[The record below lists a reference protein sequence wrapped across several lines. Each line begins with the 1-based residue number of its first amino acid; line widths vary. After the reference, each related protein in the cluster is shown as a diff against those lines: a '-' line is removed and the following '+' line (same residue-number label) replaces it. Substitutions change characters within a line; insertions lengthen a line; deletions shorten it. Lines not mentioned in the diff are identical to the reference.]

1 MLGITEE
8 QLQASLIGLGADGA
22 SVNSGDAGGVKAL
35 MLREKPWL
43 IFVWCMAHRLELA
56 LKDALVGT
64 YFADKV
70 DNMLLR
76 IYYLYYESPKK
87 LRELRDI
94 YDLMRETTE
103 FDSDGVRPYRACGTR
118 WIAHKLKA
126 MERIFDKFGLYISH
140 LEKVISD
147 KTYTGK
153 MRAKVKGYLRDW
165 KSSKMLV
172 NLAFYMDILEPFR
185 KLSLAFQKDG
195 VDTVDAASAIAKTK
209 KNLQKLRDRSVRDY
223 PHMKI
228 LLRQV
233 EEQENGFFTYKSIVL
248 KDLEKEID
256 ILDRKCKE
264 ELDSVYQHLT
274 RRLDGNENEF
284 LDAITQMLNCEGW
297 ER

>member
-76 IYYLYYESPKK
+76 IYYLYYKSPKK
-87 LRELRDI
+87 LRELKDI
-94 YDLMRETTE
+94 YDLMRETME

-126 MERIFDKFGLYISH
+126 MDRIFDKFGLYISH

-165 KSSKMLV
+165 KSTKMLV

-274 RRLDGNENEF
+274 RRLDGNENKF
-284 LDAITQMLNCEGW
+284 LDAITQILNCEGW